1 MSEASFQL
9 KEKYE
14 TYLKENRLDLY
25 IKDLS
30 EEGLN
35 WWFEMDTPSILVHLE
50 PLKNLPVSIDLP
62 PRIMFLREATKQLI
76 PYEQMEEFYRVF
88 NESGDLEA
96 EAAAIGA
103 AVASIWDSGRQF
115 SRYRKW
121 KKRIEGLLEKEEPL
135 LSPLARASLM
145 G

>member
-1 MSEASFQL
+1 MLEASFQL
-9 KEKYE
+9 NEKYE

-30 EEGLN
+30 EEALN

-62 PRIMFLREATKQLI
+62 PRIMFLREASKQLI
-76 PYEQMEEFYRVF
+76 PYDQMEEFYRIF

-103 AVASIWDSGRQF
+103 AVAANMGQ
-115 SRYRKW
+115 W
-121 KKRIEGLLEKEEPL
+121 KAVQPIQEVEKEDRGPFRKRGAPSFPSCPCL
-135 LSPLARASLM
+135 FD